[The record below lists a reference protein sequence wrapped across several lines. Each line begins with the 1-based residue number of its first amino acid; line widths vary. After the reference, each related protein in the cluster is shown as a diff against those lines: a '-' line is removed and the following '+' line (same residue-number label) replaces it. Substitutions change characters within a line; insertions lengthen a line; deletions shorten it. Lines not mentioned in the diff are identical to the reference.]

1 MSCCNKCAKYSKIA
15 GKMATKRKN
24 RAGGGM
30 STSKIIMTAGGVA
43 GGIAVASLLG
53 KSTFASANP
62 MLKVAIPLAG
72 AFVLPMVMGKGTISS
87 MLATGMAVAGLTNA
101 VIQFAPGLATTV
113 GLAGAP
119 GLGAGSSMW
128 KTNYNPGVAGPSVV
142 L

>member
-1 MSCCNKCAKYSKIA
+1 MS
-15 GKMATKRKN
+15 RKKNN

-43 GGIAVASLLG
+43 GGIAVASLIG
-53 KSTFASANP
+53 KSAFAAANP
-62 MLKVAIPLAG
+62 MLKVALPLAG
-72 AFVLPMVMGKGTISS
+72 AFVLPMVMGKGAISS
-87 MLATGMAVAGLTNA
+87 MLATGMAVAGVTNA

-119 GLGAGSSMW
+119 GIGGNSQW